1 MDIENIDLCHYGR
14 GELIDLCEQLRA
26 QNARLQSIIDEA
38 NAQEPVG
45 YMVRGSFFYS
55 KVQAEKSADH
65 LTANYEN
72 TDVINVYVDPIPAQ
86 QSVDRDTI
94 INVLLSIG
102 NMSEGIIADA
112 IISAIGA
119 LQSPAVAVSD
129 SPAVEKAWSR
139 FQAAINND
147 DNLIPAE
154 GSREQFYLWADEK
167 GFCMDEIW
175 SSVGEPFESKDT
187 QLAWEIWQASRSF
200 ITTPSPRI
208 TEQDAREIISSYAG
222 VPHHITIDD
231 WVHEEGLAL
240 LNKLNNPGVGG

>member
-1 MDIENIDLCHYGR
+1 MDIENIELCHYGR
-14 GELIDLCEQLRA
+14 GELIDVCEQLRA

-55 KVQAEKSADH
+55 KVEAEKSADH

-119 LQSPAVAVSD
+119 QQSPAVAVPDNFNGDDRKLIECATALLELDAKGVLVPHGIGGHARTIIESF
-129 SPAVEKAWSR
+129 VSR
-139 FQAAINND
+139 
-147 DNLIPAE
+147 
-154 GSREQFYLWADEK
+154 
-167 GFCMDEIW
+167 
-175 SSVGEPFESKDT
+175 
-187 QLAWEIWQASRSF
+187 ASN
-200 ITTPSPRI
+200 PSPRI

>member
-119 LQSPAVAVSD
+119 LQSPAVAVPDID
-129 SPAVEKAWSR
+129 SIAGILEKAVDLYSHKWSDEFCDVTIDIMKKGMGFIYPEGLIEFAKQIRAGEFEPHQAIR
-139 FQAAINND
+139 FQ
-147 DNLIPAE
+147 P
-154 GSREQFYLWADEK
+154 
-167 GFCMDEIW
+167 
-175 SSVGEPFESKDT
+175 
-187 QLAWEIWQASRSF
+187 
-200 ITTPSPRI
+200 PRI